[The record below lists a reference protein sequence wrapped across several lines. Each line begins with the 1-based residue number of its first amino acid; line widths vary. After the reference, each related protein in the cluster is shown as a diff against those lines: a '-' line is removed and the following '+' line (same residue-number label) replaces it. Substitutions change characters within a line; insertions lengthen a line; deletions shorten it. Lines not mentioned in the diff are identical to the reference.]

1 MSKKLIWGAVI
12 LLVILHKDF
21 WWWESKEIVFGFLPI
36 GLAYHAG
43 VSICASILWG
53 LAVVYA
59 WPDDLEA
66 EVEGDKS

>member
-1 MSKKLIWGAVI
+1 MKKKIIWGAVI
-12 LLVILHKDF
+12 LLAILHKDF
-21 WWWESKEIVFGFLPI
+21 WWWDDTTIVFDFLPI

-43 VSICASILWG
+43 ISIFASILWA

-66 EVEGDKS
+66 EAEGE